1 MEDLDK
7 EIERLTEVNGEKMKE
22 IGEKDA
28 KIKSMEENA
37 TAMKAAIEKH
47 AEELATMETSVKD
60 LTHRLETS
68 EKELNESKSMLEAS
82 KDEVKRW
89 GDAIGKSEMLQANLD
104 EAVKAKEASEK
115 ELATVKETLA
125 VSKASVCGGS
135 KKMMVVGECLHVGME
150 EEEDED
156 VESTV
161 PMEMDDDDNA
171 NAPQTNRKRTMPIST
186 PRSSCSTGE

>member
-1 MEDLDK
+1 MQPLGKEKCKEEMEDLDK

-37 TAMKAAIEKH
+37 TAMKEAIEKH
-47 AEELATMETSVKD
+47 AKESATMETSVKD

-104 EAVKAKEASEK
+104 EAVKAK
-115 ELATVKETLA
+115 
-125 VSKASVCGGS
+125 
-135 KKMMVVGECLHVGME
+135 KK
-150 EEEDED
+150 
-156 VESTV
+156 
-161 PMEMDDDDNA
+161 PA
-171 NAPQTNRKRTMPIST
+171 RKS
-186 PRSSCSTGE
+186 